1 MRGRRSR
8 IAPPW
13 LAPKTPP
20 GAAPKGPARVAPKMI
35 TTLLVSLLLLCAS
48 ARARAAS
55 FVVNGAA
62 AQDGKSQVIVPL
74 QSGAFVRIRT
84 EADAQWAGDA
94 TNNLVEAEDKPNL
107 LHRVFVDGRNQL
119 FFGYELVVERA
130 AEARYFRV
138 TVRALSEEYLRELFE
153 RAAFR
158 GLRLH
163 PGYNATAFPAG
174 PQFVRDGDTFALD
187 VLRNPR
193 TGAKIVDVIQVSLSD
208 PSLRQAATDQPPR
221 DFAPEDIQL
230 KVSNYRLR
238 VNGETVHRGTGGCAG
253 ALVWF
258 SVGDRGRFV
267 FSLVERPG
275 YKFEKIGTVRHNLIR
290 FESGGDTYEWES
302 ALPVV
307 GTGGNWNLWV
317 LHDPDYSLD
326 LFDTPA
332 APRAGEG
339 DRNIVEKTD
348 AAVRRMNRRRAT
360 GQAEFG
366 TQAGTQESMTRAPT
380 SARRVRVVIGSADGV
395 EQLFPGQQK

>member
-1 MRGRRSR
+1 MGSRPLR
-8 IAPPW
+8 IAPSRISTKA
-13 LAPKTPP
+13 L
-20 GAAPKGPARVAPKMI
+20 ARVASKM
-35 TTLLVSLLLLCAS
+35 TATLLVSLLLLCAS
-48 ARARAAS
+48 AEAS
-55 FVVNGAA
+55 PASGVVNGTT
-62 AQDGKSQVIVPL
+62 AQDGKSQLIVPM
-74 QSGAFVRIRT
+74 QSGAFVVIRT

-94 TNNLVEAEDKPNL
+94 TSNLIEAEDKPNL
-107 LHRVFVDGRNQL
+107 LHRVFVDSRNQL

-130 AEARYFRV
+130 AEARYFWV
-138 TVRALSEEYLRELFE
+138 TVRALSDDYLSELFE
-153 RAAFR
+153 RPAFR
-158 GLRLH
+158 GRRLH
-163 PGYNATAFPAG
+163 PSYNATAFPAG

-193 TGAKIVDVIQVSLSD
+193 TGAKVVDVIQVSLSD

-221 DFAPEDIQL
+221 DFAPEDVQL

-238 VNGETVHRGTGGCAG
+238 VNGETVYRSTGGCSG

-275 YKFEKIGTVRHNLIR
+275 YKFEKVGTVRHNLIR

-307 GTGGNWNLWV
+307 GTGGNWNIWV

-326 LFDTPA
+326 LFDPPA
-332 APRAGEG
+332 APRGPEA
-339 DRNIVEKTD
+339 DKTIVEKTD
-348 AAVRRMNRRRAT
+348 DAVRRMKRRQAT

-366 TQAGTQESMTRAPT
+366 SQAPSQEPTTQAPKR
-380 SARRVRVVIGSADGV
+380 ARRVRVVIGSADGV
-395 EQLFPGQQK
+395 EQLFPRQQK